1 MCYKECYYN
10 VADEFV
16 PGVPLLPPP
25 PLCLNLY
32 LLKPCTLFRPV
43 KVSEKHSK
51 VSVDVLVVIV
61 VYADT
66 RFREFLR
73 GN

>member
-1 MCYKECYYN
+1 MY
-10 VADEFV
+10 FIS
-16 PGVPLLPPP
+16 
-25 PLCLNLY
+25 
-32 LLKPCTLFRPV
+32 PV

-73 GN
+73 PSRVFDQKWGRKSHDTVP